1 MPMLR
6 LMPGATST
14 LAHEFGGRLRP
25 WPSDL
30 TSTGI
35 THSAGRDAA
44 GAGACSFAQKFAQR
58 PHAGSLGGIT
68 PPGDQP
74 VWKTTA
80 IRGLVRAPLKKGQF
94 ATSEA
99 NTSTCVAS
107 DPRHAAPTKQFSI
120 HA

>member
-14 LAHEFGGRLRP
+14 LAHGFGGRLRP

-30 TSTGI
+30 MSTGVAR
-35 THSAGRDAA
+35 SAGRKAA
-44 GAGACSFAQKFAQR
+44 GAGACSFAEELAQR
-58 PHAGSLGGIT
+58 AHAGCLGGIT

-74 VWKTTA
+74 VWKSTV
-80 IRGLVRAPLKKGQF
+80 IRGLVRAPLKRWRF

-99 NTSTCVAS
+99 NTSASVAC
-107 DPRHAAPTKQFSI
+107 DPRHAAST
-120 HA
+120 